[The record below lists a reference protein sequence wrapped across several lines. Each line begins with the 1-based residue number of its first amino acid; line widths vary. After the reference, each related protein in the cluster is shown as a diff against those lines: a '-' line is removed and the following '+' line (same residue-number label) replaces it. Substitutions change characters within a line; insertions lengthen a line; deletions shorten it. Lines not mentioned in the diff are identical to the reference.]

1 MVTIKKGSDRATVA
15 KSMWPTYQKMGW
27 DLDHPPASEQPKST
41 EQPQEPEDLSSMKLE
56 ELKSLA
62 AQAGFDI
69 KGLKKDE
76 IRALLESQE

>member
-15 KSMWPTYQKMGW
+15 KSMWPAYQKMGW
-27 DLDHPPASEQPKST
+27 SLDAPLISEQPKPT

-56 ELKSLA
+56 ELKALA
-62 AQAGFDI
+62 EQAGFDI

-76 IRALLESQE
+76 IRALLEAQE